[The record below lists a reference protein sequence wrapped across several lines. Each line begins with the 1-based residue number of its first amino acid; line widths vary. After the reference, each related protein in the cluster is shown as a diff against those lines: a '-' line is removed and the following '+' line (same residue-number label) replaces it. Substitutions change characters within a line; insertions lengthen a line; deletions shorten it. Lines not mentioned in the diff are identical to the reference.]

1 MREITKTLPTD
12 LDAKV
17 AAEFVFDETYWK
29 KRCEAWLLQGPCH
42 IYEHGMTWKQYY
54 FEKYVQKGLESCQT
68 EEKTSTLAILPVI
81 STCQDYIFT
90 LKAQQLPTHPDIKS
104 ICNKLPNLTKLSIT
118 YGINKIGMQ
127 YDRMLFGMK
136 ISDAD
141 CIAKCAQACRN
152 LTTLVLQSNLVDDDL
167 LRMLMSGLTKSA
179 QITDLDL
186 SHNKITNHGIRLL
199 TKLIG
204 ASSILTNLNLADN
217 QIHAEVTSQHEG
229 ILGLVL
235 QGGRY
240 LGRALRVNDSL
251 LSVNVRLNR
260 LIDDGGRALLEGLHG
275 NRALTNINLSANSLG
290 SMAASSLVTVLAHPL
305 SSLCSLDIS
314 CNNLIDRDFELIAQA
329 LINNTVLSSIVP

>member
-1 MREITKTLPTD
+1 M
-12 LDAKV
+12 
-17 AAEFVFDETYWK
+17 
-29 KRCEAWLLQGPCH
+29 
-42 IYEHGMTWKQYY
+42 
-54 FEKYVQKGLESCQT
+54 ESCQT

-329 LINNTVLSSIVP
+329 LINNTALWSLDLRMNANSDREIIDTIQATTKRNELSHQDAT